1 MTVLRSPDGVRVVL
15 LDRPGS
21 GAVTTVAVAPAGWQ
35 HDPWGGQGTAH
46 LCEHLATVGSRAA
59 DRRVEAIGGTTS
71 ATTHVDRQEFVT
83 TAPASCSGPANAR

>member
-35 HDPWGGQGTAH
+35 HDPLGGQGTAH
-46 LCEHLATVGSRAA
+46 LCEHLTTVGSRAA
-59 DRRVEAIGGTTS
+59 DRRVEATVRGGRGD
-71 ATTHVDRQEFVT
+71 VGLDRR
-83 TAPASCSGPANAR
+83 S